1 MSLEYPK
8 VRAAAQSQEIPFFA
22 ALLEAF
28 DALVKLFS
36 TSKDG
41 TNGFCSLPEGTSS
54 NNEVVSITGVLHL
67 ITSYY
72 HLICIYIYIYMCV
85 CVCFFF
91 MYILIIHL
99 QNAMNCAYPLLCY
112 SHFVPGAL
120 KRKSLRTWIAG
131 AQWPNH
137 SLDAHHL
144 PEAPRMLRS
153 WLQR

>member
-1 MSLEYPK
+1 MSLMSLEYPK

-72 HLICIYIYIYMCV
+72 HLICIYIYICV
-85 CVCFFF
+85 CVFVFS
-91 MYILIIHL
+91 
-99 QNAMNCAYPLLCY
+99 LCI
-112 SHFVPGAL
+112 F
-120 KRKSLRTWIAG
+120 
-131 AQWPNH
+131 
-137 SLDAHHL
+137 
-144 PEAPRMLRS
+144 
-153 WLQR
+153 